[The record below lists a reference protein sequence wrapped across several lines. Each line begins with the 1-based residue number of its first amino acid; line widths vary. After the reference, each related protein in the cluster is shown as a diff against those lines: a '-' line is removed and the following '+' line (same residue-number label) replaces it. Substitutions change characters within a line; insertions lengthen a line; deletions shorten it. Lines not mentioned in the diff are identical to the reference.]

1 MERMTVN
8 GHYVSQYRK
17 NITKF
22 AQGLKD
28 KAVSM
33 LEEGKS
39 LKEIYDALN
48 PDIRAKAN
56 GIYAS
61 YRAACEWAKYDAL
74 YIRNANG
81 DYTIITIIPVSH
93 ES

>member
-1 MERMTVN
+1 MERTIVN
-8 GHYVSQYRK
+8 GHYVSQHRK

-22 AQGLKD
+22 VQRLKD
-28 KAVSM
+28 EAVSM
-33 LEEGKS
+33 LEEGKT

-48 PDIRAKAN
+48 PEIHSKAN
-56 GIYAS
+56 GIYTS

-74 YIRNANG
+74 HIRNANG
-81 DYTIITIIPVSH
+81 DYTIITIIPVGY